1 MTSSETVENMSGDF
15 LIPKAKMLFL
25 DDSTKRIMSAMQ
37 QYSDRYDLTIV
48 TNAKECLRYL
58 CRQEWDILSLD
69 HDLNGDDFQDPSEAT
84 SGMEV
89 VRYITM
95 TQWMKEY
102 KIPEIWI
109 HSSNLFAANMMIDL
123 LWEAGIKATYH
134 KFEYDVERHFC
145 DSKVVSPPD
154 TTVIKEWSS
163 IGFGRCDSCHRN
175 DMAIDKNMQCSICWS
190 RELKQCR
197 E

>member
-1 MTSSETVENMSGDF
+1 MTNSEIVDKSGDF

-25 DDSTKRIMSAMQ
+25 DDRTKRIMSAIQ

-69 HDLNGDDFQDPSEAT
+69 HDLNGDDFQDPGEVT

-95 TQWMKEY
+95 TQWMKQY

-123 LWEAGIKATYH
+123 LWEAGIQATYH
-134 KFEYDVERHFC
+134 KFEYDNDRHFC

-154 TTVIKEWSS
+154 TIVIPCWTSQ
-163 IGFGRCDSCHRN
+163 GYGRCVSCKKV
-175 DMAIDKNMQCSICWS
+175 DQTIDENLQCHECWK
-190 RELKQCR
+190 RELNQCKG
-197 E
+197 